1 MNPSPIDSS
10 DRELCERAR
19 RAEGGREAFAV
30 LVGRYQPSVSRFV
43 ARSLRNRA
51 EAEEVVQETFLRAW
65 QQIAR
70 FRPETNFPAW
80 VLTIARFLCMARRK
94 DAKRHPPPAPLEE
107 GREAA
112 LSSPGTPRDTLERLR
127 EDFAS
132 LPPHQREVVAL
143 RLFDDLSYREIS
155 RITGESEV
163 TLRSRLH
170 DALVRLKSIYGV
182 GSRPIPGHGPAGGA
196 LSPQE
201 GP

>member
-1 MNPSPIDSS
+1 MRGPFTDTS

-19 RAEGGREAFAV
+19 RAEGGREAFAA
-30 LVGRYQPSVSRFV
+30 LVDRYQPAVSRSV
-43 ARSLRNRA
+43 ARSLRNPG

-94 DAKRHPPPAPLEE
+94 EAQRHPPPAPLEE
-107 GREAA
+107 GREPAA
-112 LSSPGTPRDTLERLR
+112 AAATGTPKDMLERLR
-127 EDFAS
+127 ESYSS

-143 RLFDDLSYREIS
+143 RLFDDLSYREIAQ
-155 RITGESEV
+155 ITGESEV

-170 DALVRLKSIYGV
+170 DALVRLKSLYGV
-182 GSRPIPGHGPAGGA
+182 PPGP
-196 LSPQE
+196 E
-201 GP
+201 GKR

>member
-1 MNPSPIDSS
+1 MNPPPADAS

-19 RAEGGREAFAV
+19 RAEGGREAFAL
-30 LVGRYQPSVSRFV
+30 LVGRHQPMVSRFV
-43 ARSLRNRA
+43 ARSLRNPA

-94 DAKRHPPPAPLEE
+94 EARRHPPPVPLEE

-112 LSSPGTPRDTLERLR
+112 SPLPGAPRDTLERLR
-127 EDFAS
+127 ENFAS

-155 RITGESEV
+155 QITGESEV

-170 DALVRLKSIYGV
+170 DALVRLKTIYGV
-182 GSRPIPGHGPAGGA
+182 GRRPIPGHDRAGEA